1 LRDRVGDRVL
11 RALCIAASVLT
22 VLLIVAIAYQVIK
35 GARLSVSH
43 FGPGFLTR
51 TSWKPNFG
59 VFGAGVFLYGTVVT
73 SAIALLLAAPIGISI
88 GLYLALLAPRRVR
101 GIIGPLVE
109 MLAAVPSVILGFWG
123 LIVLAPFLHKH
134 IEPFLHRTLG
144 FIPLFG
150 PPQTTGA
157 SIFIAGL
164 VLAIMVVPIIAALSR
179 DLFLT
184 VPRELQEGAIALGA
198 TRWETVRGVVLPSTA
213 SGVAAAAFLGLGR
226 ALGEAIA
233 VAQVIGAG
241 NAINKSLFATGDT
254 LASRIAL
261 QFQGATTQLHTASL
275 FYLALVLLVIGL
287 VTNLLA
293 QWISRRF
300 DVRTAVV
307 R

>member
-1 LRDRVGDRVL
+1 VRLRDRIGDGLL
-11 RALCIAASVLT
+11 RTLCIAASILT
-22 VLLIVAIAYQVIK
+22 IVLIVAIAYQVVK
-35 GARLSVSH
+35 GSRLSLSH
-43 FGPGFLTR
+43 FGLGFVGHT
-51 TSWKPNFG
+51 TWKPNFG
-59 VFGAGVFLYGTVVT
+59 VFGAGVFLYGTVVS
-73 SAIALLLAAPIGISI
+73 SAIALLLAAPIGVAI

-101 GIIGPLVE
+101 GFIGPLVE

-123 LIVLAPFLHKH
+123 LIVLAPLLHTH
-134 IEPFLHRTLG
+134 IEPFLHR
-144 FIPLFG
+144 
-150 PPQTTGA
+150 PPQTTGS

-213 SGVAAAAFLGLGR
+213 SGVVAATFLGLGR

-241 NAINKSLFATGDT
+241 SVINKSLFATGDT

-261 QFQGATTQLHTASL
+261 QFQGATTQLQISSL

-287 VTNLLA
+287 ATNLLA
-293 QWISRRF
+293 QRISRRF
-300 DVRTAVV
+300 DVRTAVI